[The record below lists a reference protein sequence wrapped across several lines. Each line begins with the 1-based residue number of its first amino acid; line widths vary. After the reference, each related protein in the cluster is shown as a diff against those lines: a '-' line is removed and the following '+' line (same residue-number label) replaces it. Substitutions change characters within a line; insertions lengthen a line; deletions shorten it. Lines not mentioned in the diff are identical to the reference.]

1 METTRGIVRHAVQMS
16 RDEVMRGHVSML
28 SGVQGLQAQQ
38 IRGWTICGNRTF
50 AIPVYRRHVVVY
62 RADGGF
68 RQRPYS
74 AHLIVLPDG
83 GCELQIVDCKSALRV
98 VPRD

>member
-1 METTRGIVRHAVQMS
+1 METTRGIIRHAVQMP
-16 RDEVMRGHVSML
+16 RNEIMRGHVAML
-28 SGVQGLQAQQ
+28 SGVQSLQAQQ

-50 AIPVYRRHVVVY
+50 AVPVYRRHVVVY
-62 RADGGF
+62 CADGGF
-68 RQRPYS
+68 RQRSDS
-74 AHLIVLPDG
+74 AHLIMLPDG